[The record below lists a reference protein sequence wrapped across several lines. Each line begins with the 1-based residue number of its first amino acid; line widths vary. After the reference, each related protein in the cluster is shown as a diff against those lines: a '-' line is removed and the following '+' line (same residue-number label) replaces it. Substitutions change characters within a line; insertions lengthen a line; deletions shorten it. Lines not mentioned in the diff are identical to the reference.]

1 MPYCNNCGTEYSYQ
15 KTDACPTCGMV
26 LPHAVSTMPA
36 TAVPRAQ
43 KNPAGK
49 RFAAGVIDLAIALAI
64 FAALFFSRRMLLLV
78 IFRRGLAIM
87 IPHLYLLL
95 KDSVEGKSIGKLL
108 TGVMVF
114 NEEKRKPGGFLDS
127 IIRNW
132 YLAIPIIGPTLIAVA
147 IGAQILT
154 GRRQRMGDAGAGT
167 TVIADA
173 DYQLLQ

>member
-1 MPYCNNCGTEYSYQ
+1 MPYCNNCGNEYSSQ
-15 KTDACPTCGMV
+15 SAASCLKCGMV
-26 LPHAVSTMPA
+26 LPHAIAAMPA
-36 TAVPRAQ
+36 VSAPQAIR
-43 KNPAGK
+43 NPAGK
-49 RFAAGVIDLAIALAI
+49 RFVAGLIDLTIALAI
-64 FAALFFSRRMLLLV
+64 FATLFFSRRLLLLV

-114 NEEKRKPGGFLDS
+114 DESKRKPGGFLDS

-132 YLAIPIIGPTLIAVA
+132 YLAIPIVGPTLIAVA
-147 IGAQILT
+147 IGAQSLS

-167 TVIADA
+167 TVIADS